1 MLTQI
6 SRLPWQ
12 GKGLEDNAMADVI
25 PFDDRDGSLWY
36 DGKLVPWRE
45 AKTHVLTHGLHYASC
60 VFEGERLYS
69 GRIYKLKE
77 HTERLF
83 ESARILGMKIP
94 YTEKEIDA
102 ACMEAAAG
110 YVDGYVRPV
119 VFRGSEMMAVSAQ
132 MTKIHVA
139 VAVWNWPSY
148 FDPVQKLKGIRLDI
162 SDWKR
167 PAPDTAPTKAK
178 AAGLYMICTMSKH
191 AAEAKGFTDAL
202 MADYRGYVAEAT
214 GANVFFVKGGKLH
227 TPIPDCFLDGI
238 TRRSVMALAR
248 IRQIPVIERR
258 IEIKELADFSECFLT
273 GTAAEVTP
281 VSEVGPYRFKPGEIS
296 ETLMHDYTDDVR
308 RPVSVVDLNV
318 K

>member
-1 MLTQI
+1 
-6 SRLPWQ
+6 
-12 GKGLEDNAMADVI
+12 MASVL

-60 VFEGERLYS
+60 VFEGERIYS
-69 GRIYKLKE
+69 GRIYKLEE

-94 YTEKEIDA
+94 FTQDEINRACYQA
-102 ACMEAAAG
+102 AEAQKIE
-110 YVDGYVRPV
+110 DGYVRPV

-132 MTKIHVA
+132 NTKIHVA
-139 VAVWNWPSY
+139 IAVWQWPSY
-148 FDPVQKLKGIRLDI
+148 FDPKEKMKGIRLAI

-178 AAGLYMICTMSKH
+178 AAGLYMICTLSKH
-191 AAEAKGFTDAL
+191 KAEADGYADAMML
-202 MADYRGYVAEAT
+202 DYRGLVAEAT
-214 GANVFFVKGGKLH
+214 GANMFFVDNGTLY
-227 TPIPDCFLDGI
+227 TPIADCFLDGV

-248 IRQIPVIERR
+248 ARQIPVIEKH
-258 IEIKELADFSECFLT
+258 IQPSELEGFSECFIT

-281 VSEVGPYRFKPGEIS
+281 VSEIGPYRFKPGKIT
-296 ETLMHDYTDDVR
+296 ETLMHDYSEEVR
-308 RPVSVVDLNV
+308 RPVSQV
-318 K
+318 KLQAVG

>member
-1 MLTQI
+1 
-6 SRLPWQ
+6 
-12 GKGLEDNAMADVI
+12 MADVI

-60 VFEGERLYS
+60 VFEGERCYS

-77 HTERLF
+77 HTARLF

-94 YTEKEIDA
+94 YTEEEINA
-102 ACMEAAAG
+102 ACMEAVRAQDI
-110 YVDGYVRPV
+110 VDGYVRPV

-132 MTKIHVA
+132 NTKIHVA
-139 VAVWNWPSY
+139 IAVWQWPSY

-162 SDWKR
+162 SEWKR
-167 PAPDTAPTKAK
+167 PAPDTAPSKAK

-191 AAEAKGFTDAL
+191 AAEAKGYADAL
-202 MADYRGYVAEAT
+202 MLDYRGYIAEGT
-214 GANVFFVKGGKLH
+214 GANIIFVKNGTLH
-227 TPIPDCFLDGI
+227 TPIADCFLNGI

-248 IRQIPVIERR
+248 IRQIPVVERHIEP
-258 IEIKELADFSECFLT
+258 KELADFTEAFLV

-281 VSEVGPYRFKPGEIS
+281 VSEIGPYRFKPGEIS
-296 ETLMHDYTDDVR
+296 KTLMHDYADDVR
-308 RPVSVVDLNV
+308 RPVSAV
-318 K
+318 KLD